1 MERTFSK
8 QISDPVHGTIELTP
22 LEVRI
27 INTRSFQRL
36 TRIGQLGL
44 VHLVFPGAQYS
55 RFSHSLGVCH
65 VTGRILDSINDTPG
79 FVELNARE
87 WQRYRLAGL
96 LHDVG
101 HYPFSHTLENVL
113 EDTYDEE
120 HQGPYADD
128 DEPSA
133 DGKKQYMEHEAVGAC
148 ILKHDP
154 EIRKILEEFGYEEE
168 VAPIFQRIEPDTDKG
183 EISEDEAGKGKERS
197 PDDNPGIEY
206 ADVVSSGLDADRL
219 DYLMRS
225 SRFSGVP
232 YGGIDLDYL
241 ISQFQVDP
249 DERVCLTNKARLT
262 ADHFLLSRWFEY
274 QQMIYHHTV
283 QGASSALQD
292 VLQEALERDYLPSCN
307 RENVIEL
314 VSEGGWPD
322 YDDNRALNAIRRLRN
337 DTSDNEIADKCRAVL
352 ERRLPKV
359 VYEEK
364 AFQKIQTPTSDD
376 SQNPA
381 PLIKTLEEKI
391 GDAVD
396 LELYPISQTNKL
408 PFTKMEAGE
417 GLSPAASTSG
427 DHDVRIAEEIKEQ
440 DEFENPSEEHLAD
453 LIADDDDAVI
463 SLLNNQQRHV
473 WRLYVLF
480 GTDSDGNFPDEAT
493 MKEARKKIDEVIHDV
508 TEDWNNK

>member
-22 LEVRI
+22 LEVKI

-65 VTGRILDSINDTPG
+65 VTGRILDSIADTPG
-79 FVELNARE
+79 FMELNEFDEAEWRRQ

-120 HQGPYADD
+120 HEGPYAED
-128 DEPSA
+128 DESSA

-148 ILKHDP
+148 ILSRDP
-154 EIRKILEEFGYEEE
+154 EIREILEEKEYAGKI
-168 VAPIFQRIEPDTDKG
+168 APIFQRIEREDRSDG
-183 EISEDEAGKGKERS
+183 EEAEEY
-197 PDDNPGIEY
+197 PGIEY

-225 SRFSGVP
+225 SQFSGVP

-241 ISQFQVDP
+241 ISQFQIDP
-249 DERVCLTNKARLT
+249 KNRVCLTKKARLT

-283 QGASSALQD
+283 QAAAATLQD
-292 VLQEALERDYLPSCN
+292 VLQAALERQDPDGEDHLPSCN
-307 RENVIEL
+307 RARIEKMI
-314 VSEGGWPD
+314 SEGDWPNF
-322 YDDNRALNAIRRLRN
+322 DDNRALDAIRQLR
-337 DTSDNEIADKCRAVL
+337 DKTSDNEIEDKCRAIL

-359 VYEEK
+359 AYEDK
-364 AFQKIQTPTSDD
+364 ALCETQIPNPDD
-376 SQNPA
+376 PQPQPSHVED
-381 PLIKTLEEKI
+381 LKDRIEE
-391 GDAVD
+391 AVD
-396 LELYPISQTNKL
+396 LTVYPISQTNKL
-408 PFTKMEAGE
+408 PFTKMEAGM
-417 GLSPAASTSG
+417 SPEADASG
-427 DHDVRIAEEIKEQ
+427 DHDHDVRIAEEIK
-440 DEFENPSEEHLAD
+440 DRDD
-453 LIADDDDAVI
+453 LIKNPDGEHDAQLLINDDNAVLHLLDD
-463 SLLNNQQRHV
+463 QQRHV

-480 GTDSDGNFPDEAT
+480 GTDSDGNFPDET
-493 MKEARKKIDEVIHDV
+493 KIEEARQKIDEVVNDV
-508 TEDWNNK
+508 TNDW